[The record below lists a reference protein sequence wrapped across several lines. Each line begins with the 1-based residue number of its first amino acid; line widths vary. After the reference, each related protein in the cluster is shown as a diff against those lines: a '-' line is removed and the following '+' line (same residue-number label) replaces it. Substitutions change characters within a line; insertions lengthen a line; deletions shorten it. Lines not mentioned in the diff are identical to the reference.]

1 MKPAR
6 IVALLAM
13 FVLVLSCAQPPKA
26 EVDAARA
33 AVTAAQSDPD
43 VITYSADAL
52 QQAKDALA
60 RMEQFL
66 KDRKYTE
73 AKAAALQASSLAAT
87 ARQAAG
93 PAKQQAQSDATAMI
107 ADAKKQLSSL
117 LPTVAAA
124 KRAKPHGLDLVAL
137 DNDLAAA
144 RSKLADADSA
154 FSAGRFL
161 DARDGASSVKAAL
174 SDIEKRIAD
183 AIQAARK
190 KK

>member
-6 IVALLAM
+6 VIALLAM

-26 EVDAARA
+26 EVDAARSA
-33 AVTAAQSDPD
+33 IAAAQSDPD
-43 VITYSADAL
+43 VIAYSPDAL

-66 KDRKYTE
+66 KDRKYPE
-73 AKAAALQASSLAAT
+73 AKAAALQATSLAAT
-87 ARQAAG
+87 ARQGVAA
-93 PAKQQAQSDATAMI
+93 AKQQAQNDATALI
-107 ADAKKQLSSL
+107 ADAKKQLTAL

-124 KRAKPHGLDLVAL
+124 KRAKPRGLDLTAL
-137 DNDLAAA
+137 DNDLNAA

-154 FSAGRFL
+154 LSAGRFI
-161 DARDGASSVKAAL
+161 DARDGASTVKAAL
-174 SDIEKRIAD
+174 SDIEKRISD